1 MADPRADV
9 PDGPETPDGPQVPV
23 GTTGPSGAVGRTG
36 GQVGGPVGGSAGS
49 EGLVGSDSPD
59 SSVGSKS
66 SAERPGPG
74 APAEDGQ
81 PDPDGADVDL
91 FQPRTPVDDRWFD
104 DEAGPVVRLY
114 SMTRGRT
121 RPVEEGLFDLIS
133 LVTAVDP
140 GQVAGAVPAHVLDP
154 EHQTLLTLCRR
165 EPLSVAEL
173 GSYTDLP
180 VSVVRVLLGDLYD
193 AELISVTRPVPL
205 AELPDERLLRDVING
220 LRAL

>member
-1 MADPRADV
+1 MADPKAEAAGPPESSGSGGSDV
-9 PDGPETPDGPQVPV
+9 
-23 GTTGPSGAVGRTG
+23 SAGAVVERA
-36 GQVGGPVGGSAGS
+36 GQ
-49 EGLVGSDSPD
+49 
-59 SSVGSKS
+59 
-66 SAERPGPG
+66 
-74 APAEDGQ
+74 
-81 PDPDGADVDL
+81 DGAESDL
-91 FQPRTPVDDRWFD
+91 LHPRVPADDRWFD

-121 RPVEEGLFDLIS
+121 RPVEDGLFDLIS
-133 LVTAVDP
+133 LITAAEP
-140 GQVAGAVPAHVLDP
+140 GPNAGAVPAHVLDP
-154 EHQTLLTLCRR
+154 EHQTLLAWCRR

>member
-1 MADPRADV
+1 MADPNAEAEAVAVRDESVAATDGAGPAVAGAGAAD
-9 PDGPETPDGPQVPV
+9 
-23 GTTGPSGAVGRTG
+23 A
-36 GQVGGPVGGSAGS
+36 
-49 EGLVGSDSPD
+49 
-59 SSVGSKS
+59 S
-66 SAERPGPG
+66 SAD
-74 APAEDGQ
+74 AAAVAVDGTAAD
-81 PDPDGADVDL
+81 DPEVDL
-91 FQPRTPVDDRWFD
+91 FRPRTPVDDRWFD
-104 DEAGPVVRLY
+104 DDAGPVVRLY

-121 RPVEEGLFDLIS
+121 RPVEDGLFDLIS
-133 LVTAVDP
+133 LITAAEP
-140 GQVAGAVPAHVLDP
+140 GPDAGAVPAHVLDP
-154 EHQTLLTLCRR
+154 EHQTILAWCRR

>member
-1 MADPRADV
+1 MADPKADV
-9 PDGPETPDGPQVPV
+9 PAGPEPPDGPQVPV
-23 GTTGPSGAVGRTG
+23 GPAVPLGTAGPSG
-36 GQVGGPVGGSAGS
+36 VGGASGAQAVSGAGGPAGSAGF
-49 EGLVGSDSPD
+49 PD
-59 SSVGSKS
+59 
-66 SAERPGPG
+66 GPG
-74 APAEDGQ
+74 ASAQDGQ
-81 PDPDGADVDL
+81 TAPDDPEVDL
-91 FQPRTPVDDRWFD
+91 FRPRTPVDDRWFD

-133 LVTAVDP
+133 LVTAVEP
-140 GQVAGAVPAHVLDP
+140 GPDAGAVPAHVLDP

-193 AELISVTRPVPL
+193 ADLISVTRPVPL

>member
-1 MADPRADV
+1 MADPKAEAAGPPESSGSGGSDV
-9 PDGPETPDGPQVPV
+9 
-23 GTTGPSGAVGRTG
+23 SAGAVVEWA
-36 GQVGGPVGGSAGS
+36 GQDGA
-49 EGLVGSDSPD
+49 ESDLLHP
-59 SSVGSKS
+59 
-66 SAERPGPG
+66 R
-74 APAEDGQ
+74 APA
-81 PDPDGADVDL
+81 
-91 FQPRTPVDDRWFD
+91 DDRWFD

-121 RPVEEGLFDLIS
+121 RPVEDGLFDLIS
-133 LVTAVDP
+133 LITAAEP
-140 GQVAGAVPAHVLDP
+140 GPNAGAVPAHVLDP
-154 EHQTLLTLCRR
+154 EHQTLLAWCRR

>member
-1 MADPRADV
+1 MAEEE
-9 PDGPETPDGPQVPV
+9 PELEQDDPV
-23 GTTGPSGAVGRTG
+23 GDE
-36 GQVGGPVGGSAGS
+36 S
-49 EGLVGSDSPD
+49 E
-59 SSVGSKS
+59 
-66 SAERPGPG
+66 
-74 APAEDGQ
+74 
-81 PDPDGADVDL
+81 VDL

-104 DEAGPVVRLY
+104 DDAGPVVRLY

-121 RPVEEGLFDLIS
+121 RPVEDGLFDLIS
-133 LVTAVDP
+133 LITAAEP
-140 GQVAGAVPAHVLDP
+140 APQAGAVPALVLDP
-154 EHQTLLTLCRR
+154 EHQTILAWCRR

-173 GSYTDLP
+173 GSFTDLP

>member
-1 MADPRADV
+1 MFR
-9 PDGPETPDGPQVPV
+9 
-23 GTTGPSGAVGRTG
+23 
-36 GQVGGPVGGSAGS
+36 
-49 EGLVGSDSPD
+49 
-59 SSVGSKS
+59 
-66 SAERPGPG
+66 
-74 APAEDGQ
+74 
-81 PDPDGADVDL
+81 
-91 FQPRTPVDDRWFD
+91 PRTPVEDRWFD

-133 LVTAVDP
+133 LITAKEP
-140 GQVAGAVPAHVLDP
+140 GPDSGAVPADVLDP
-154 EHQTLLTLCRR
+154 EHQTLLAWCRH

-193 AELISVTRPVPL
+193 ADLISVTRPVPL

>member
-1 MADPRADV
+1 M
-9 PDGPETPDGPQVPV
+9 
-23 GTTGPSGAVGRTG
+23 GTAGPSGGGGSSGTGGSSSADGPSGSGGSDAVGR
-36 GQVGGPVGGSAGS
+36 
-49 EGLVGSDSPD
+49 PD
-59 SSVGSKS
+59 
-66 SAERPGPG
+66 
-74 APAEDGQ
+74 
-81 PDPDGADVDL
+81 DPDGQDDPYEPDVDL
-91 FQPRTPVDDRWFD
+91 FRPRTPVDDRWFD

-140 GQVAGAVPAHVLDP
+140 GPVAGAVPAHVLDP

>member
-1 MADPRADV
+1 MADPMADV
-9 PDGPETPDGPQVPV
+9 PDGPETSDGPQVPV
-23 GTTGPSGAVGRTG
+23 GTAGPSGDGGTG
-36 GQVGGPVGGSAGS
+36 GTGGP
-49 EGLVGSDSPD
+49 D
-59 SSVGSKS
+59 
-66 SAERPGPG
+66 RPGVS
-74 APAEDGQ
+74 AEDGQ
-81 PDPDGADVDL
+81 ADPEGPEVDL
-91 FQPRTPVDDRWFD
+91 FRPRTPVDDRWFD

-133 LVTAVDP
+133 LVIAVEP
-140 GQVAGAVPAHVLDP
+140 GPVAGAVPAHVLDP
-154 EHQTLLTLCRR
+154 EHQTLLTLCRS

>member
-1 MADPRADV
+1 MFR
-9 PDGPETPDGPQVPV
+9 
-23 GTTGPSGAVGRTG
+23 
-36 GQVGGPVGGSAGS
+36 
-49 EGLVGSDSPD
+49 
-59 SSVGSKS
+59 
-66 SAERPGPG
+66 
-74 APAEDGQ
+74 
-81 PDPDGADVDL
+81 
-91 FQPRTPVDDRWFD
+91 PRTPVDDRWFD

-133 LVTAVDP
+133 LVTAADP
-140 GQVAGAVPAHVLDP
+140 GPVAGVVPAHVLDP

-173 GSYTDLP
+173 GSFTDLP

>member
-1 MADPRADV
+1 MSGPMAEEEPTREQDDP
-9 PDGPETPDGPQVPV
+9 
-23 GTTGPSGAVGRTG
+23 G
-36 GQVGGPVGGSAGS
+36 GDEP
-49 EGLVGSDSPD
+49 
-59 SSVGSKS
+59 
-66 SAERPGPG
+66 
-74 APAEDGQ
+74 
-81 PDPDGADVDL
+81 DVDL

-104 DEAGPVVRLY
+104 DDAGPVVRLY

-121 RPVEEGLFDLIS
+121 RPVEDGLFDLIS
-133 LVTAVDP
+133 LVTAAEP
-140 GQVAGAVPAHVLDP
+140 GPDAGAVPAHVLDP
-154 EHQTLLTLCRR
+154 EHQTILAWCRR

>member
-1 MADPRADV
+1 MADSN
-9 PDGPETPDGPQVPV
+9 GGTDGPQVPV
-23 GTTGPSGAVGRTG
+23 VRVVPDIPDDPDTRDETGDPGDP
-36 GQVGGPVGGSAGS
+36 GGPEV
-49 EGLVGSDSPD
+49 PD
-59 SSVGSKS
+59 V
-66 SAERPGPG
+66 PDGPAAAAVFG
-74 APAEDGQ
+74 EPAEEG
-81 PDPDGADVDL
+81 DPEVDL
-91 FQPRTPVDDRWFD
+91 FRPRTPVEPHWFD

-133 LVTAVDP
+133 LITAVEP
-140 GQVAGAVPAHVLDP
+140 PPAAGVVPAHVLDP
-154 EHQTLLTLCRR
+154 EHQTILDWCRR

-193 AELISVTRPVPL
+193 ADLISVTRPVPL